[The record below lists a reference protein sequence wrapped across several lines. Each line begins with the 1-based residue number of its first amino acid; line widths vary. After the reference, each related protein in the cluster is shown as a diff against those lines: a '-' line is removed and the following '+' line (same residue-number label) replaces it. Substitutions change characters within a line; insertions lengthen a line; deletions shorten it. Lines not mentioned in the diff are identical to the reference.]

1 MSSTILE
8 TKGLMKAFGSFL
20 ATNHVDF
27 SLEEGA
33 LESVIGPNGA
43 GKTTLFNLLSGKLR
57 ADAGAIRFNGTDITN
72 SSPKAIIELGL
83 VRSFQISS
91 IFPGLSVF
99 DNILLPV
106 IKRRKKELSF
116 FRPAKRQRGMEKEVR
131 EVLQRVGLEKHAG
144 LKVDLLPYGDKRRLD
159 IGIALARQFRLL
171 LLDEPTAGLNPEE
184 TLAIVQLIKRLHK
197 EEKKSIL
204 FIEHNVNL
212 VLDISERITVLQQ
225 GRIIAS
231 GSPDEIQKNKAVR
244 EAYLGEELSDV
255 GS

>member
-1 MSSTILE
+1 MKPTILE
-8 TKGLMKAFGSFL
+8 TKGLLKSFGNFI

-27 SLEEGA
+27 VLGEGA

-43 GKTTLFNLLSGKLR
+43 GKTTFFNLLSGKLR
-57 ADAGAIRFNGTDITN
+57 PNAGTISFKGANITHA
-72 SSPKAIIELGL
+72 SPKEIIERGL

-106 IKRRKKELSF
+106 IQRFGRELNF
-116 FRPAKRQRGMEKEVR
+116 FRPARKQRDMEKEVWDILER
-131 EVLQRVGLEKHAG
+131 IGLERSG
-144 LKVDLLPYGDKRRLD
+144 NLPVELLSYGDKRRLD

-184 TLAIVQLIKRLHK
+184 TFAIVQLIKRLHK
-197 EEKKSIL
+197 EENKTIL

-225 GRIIAS
+225 GRVIAT
-231 GSPDEIQKNKAVR
+231 GTPDEIQKDKAVR
-244 EAYLGEELSDV
+244 EAYLGEEINDA
-255 GS
+255 